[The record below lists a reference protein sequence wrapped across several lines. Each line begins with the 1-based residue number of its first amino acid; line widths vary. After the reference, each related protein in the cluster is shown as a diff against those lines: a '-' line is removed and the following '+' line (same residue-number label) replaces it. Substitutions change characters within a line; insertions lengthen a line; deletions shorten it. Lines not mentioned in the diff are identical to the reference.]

1 MARGRAGRGPCD
13 DPGIELRP
21 LSPADVDD
29 VHELVQDPDTLR
41 FTRVPEPPP
50 DGFAREWYARYEQ
63 GRETSTKEAFAIVG
77 DDGAFLGLALAPA
90 IDAEAGEAEL
100 GYIVAAH
107 ARGRG
112 VASEALAQL
121 TRWAFEERGIQR
133 AYLIID
139 VDNPASKAVAERA
152 GYTLE
157 GVMRS
162 TYLKQGRRS
171 DTELWSRLPSDPAPN
186 TRSA

>member
-1 MARGRAGRGPCD
+1 V
-13 DPGIELRP
+13 ELRL
-21 LSPADVDD
+21 LSEDDLGDVA
-29 VHELVQDPDTLR
+29 ELIRDPDTLR

-50 DGFAREWYARYEQ
+50 DDFARDWYQRYVDRRARCD
-63 GRETSTKEAFAIVG
+63 GEAFAILD
-77 DDGAFLGLALAPA
+77 DDGAFLGLALVPTL
-90 IDAEAGEAEL
+90 DAEAAEAEL

-112 VASEALAQL
+112 VAAEALTLL

-139 VDNPASKAVAERA
+139 VDNPASKRVAERA

-157 GVMRS
+157 GVMRN
-162 TYLKQGRRS
+162 TYVKQGRRS
-171 DTELWSRLPSDPAPN
+171 DTELWSRLPDDAEPN
-186 TRSA
+186 GRSL